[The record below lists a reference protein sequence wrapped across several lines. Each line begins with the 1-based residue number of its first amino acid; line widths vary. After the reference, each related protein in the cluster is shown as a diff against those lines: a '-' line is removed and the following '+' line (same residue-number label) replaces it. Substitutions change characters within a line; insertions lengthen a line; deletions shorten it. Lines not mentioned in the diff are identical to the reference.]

1 MYRDRRIL
9 ALITARGGSKG
20 LPRKNV
26 LPLLGKPL
34 VAWTVEQATHC
45 QLIDR
50 VIVSTD
56 DTEIAEASRQAGAD
70 VPFMRP
76 EELSRDQSTSM
87 GVVFHALD
95 WCAAVGDSYDYL
107 VLLEPTSPLRRH
119 DDLHRAL
126 ELLIDREE
134 GADAIVSLGEVH
146 LENPFVMK
154 VIKDGYLAPLMSA
167 ATTITQRQQYPQVFF
182 PYGVIY
188 ASKVSSLHQHKTF
201 YPERTI
207 PFPISRWQNYE
218 IDDRLD
224 FLCVEA
230 ILKDK
235 LQEVN
240 P

>member
-20 LPRKNV
+20 LPRKNL

-34 VAWTVEQATHC
+34 VAWTVEQGC
-45 QLIDR
+45 RCPIIDR

-56 DTEIAEASRQAGAD
+56 DQEIAEVARRAGAD

-76 EELSRDQSTSM
+76 AELAQDQSTSLD
-87 GVVFHALD
+87 VVIHALD
-95 WCAAVGDSYDYL
+95 WCAAKRDLFDYL

-119 DDLHRAL
+119 GDLQQAL
-126 ELLIDREE
+126 EMLIEREAE
-134 GADAIVSLGEVH
+134 AEAIVSLGEIH

-154 VIKDGYLAPLMSA
+154 VIQNGLLAPLFA
-167 ATTITQRQQYPQVFF
+167 GEKAITQRQQYPKAYF

-188 ASKVSSLHQHKTF
+188 ASKVSSIRNNRTF
-201 YPERTI
+201 YPERTL
-207 PFPISRWQNYE
+207 PFPIARWQNYE

-230 ILKDK
+230 VMKDRLK
-235 LQEVN
+235 EVE